1 MRLIRK
7 FINLSMEVRLTMNT
21 KNKKTGLRILK
32 YIKKY
37 IVLLIVS
44 VLMASASV
52 ALSLFIPILCGKAID
67 CIHGKGNVDIGGIKQ
82 YCMYI
87 AIVALLSGLFQWIMS
102 TINNKIIYNVTR
114 DIRRDAYGKIQRVPL
129 KVLDSKSNG
138 DTVSR
143 IIADVDQFADGLL
156 LGFSTLFTGVVSII
170 CTLAFMI
177 SISLKITAVVVV
189 LTPISF
195 CVASFIAK
203 NTHKFFQKQSVTR
216 GELTGHLEEAIA
228 NQKLVT
234 AYAKQKDMIDE
245 FDAINDELRE
255 SSLNALFYSS
265 LVNPSTRFVNSLVYA
280 AVALIA
286 GMSVVKGAVTVGGLS
301 SFLSYAKQYT
311 KPFNEISGVV
321 TELQNSLVCAARVF
335 ELIDE
340 EYEEETGE
348 SVLNINNLKG
358 NVSLTDVAFSYSD
371 DKKFIENFNIDVKAG
386 QRVAIIGPTG
396 CGKTTIINL
405 LMRFY
410 DINNGEIKIDNVSS
424 ANYTRESLRSSF
436 GMVLQDTWL
445 KEGTIRDNIIVGKPD
460 ATDEEVI
467 EAAKKSH
474 CHSFI
479 MRLPDG
485 YDTYIKEDGG
495 SLSAGQKQLLC
506 ISRIMLAVPPML
518 ILDEATSVVDTRT
531 EIKVQEAFAE
541 LMKGRTSFI
550 VAHRLSTIRNA
561 DVIIA
566 MKDGKI
572 VEYGNHD
579 ELLEKRGMYY
589 EMYNSR

>member
-1 MRLIRK
+1 
-7 FINLSMEVRLTMNT
+7 MNS
-21 KNKKTGLRILK
+21 KNKQTGLRILK

-37 IVLLIVS
+37 IALLIVS
-44 VLMASASV
+44 VIMAAMSV
-52 ALSLFIPILCGKAID
+52 TLSLYIPILCGKAID
-67 CIHGKGNVDIGGIKQ
+67 CIVSKGKVDLEGVLSYCIKIMMV
-82 YCMYI
+82 CV
-87 AIVALLSGLFQWIMS
+87 VAGLLQWIMN
-102 TINNKIIYNVTR
+102 TINNNITYNVTR

-156 LGFSTLFTGVVSII
+156 LGFSTLFTGIVSII
-170 CTLAFMI
+170 CTLSFMI
-177 SISLKITAVVVV
+177 SISTKITIVVVI
-189 LTPISF
+189 LTPVSF
-195 CVASFIAK
+195 FVASFIAK
-203 NTHKFFQKQSVTR
+203 NTHKFFTEQSVKR
-216 GELTGHLEEAIA
+216 GMLTGHLEEAIA

-234 AYAKQKDMIDE
+234 AYSKQKDMIDE
-245 FDAINDELRE
+245 FDAINKELSE
-255 SSLNALFYSS
+255 SSLKAVFYSS
-265 LVNPSTRFVNSLVYA
+265 LVNPSTRFLNSIVYA
-280 AVALIA
+280 LVALIA
-286 GMSVVKGAVTVGGLS
+286 GASVIKGNITVGGLS

-340 EYEEETGE
+340 DCENETGDKTLDVDSLE
-348 SVLNINNLKG
+348 GDVILK
-358 NVSLTDVAFSYSD
+358 NVAFSYSE
-371 DKKFIENFNIDVKAG
+371 DKSFIEDFNINVKHG

-410 DINNGEIKIDNVSS
+410 DINSGEITIDGVNS
-424 ANYTRESLRSSF
+424 ADYTRESLRSSF

-445 KEGTIRDNIIVGKPD
+445 KEGTIRDNIVVGKPD
-460 ATDEEVI
+460 ATDEEVV

-506 ISRIMLAVPPML
+506 ISRIMLAIPPML

-541 LMKGRTSFI
+541 LMEGRTSFI
-550 VAHRLSTIRNA
+550 VAHRLSTIKNA
-561 DVIIA
+561 DIIIA

-579 ELLEKRGMYY
+579 ELLKKQGMYY

>member
-1 MRLIRK
+1 
-7 FINLSMEVRLTMNT
+7 MNK
-21 KNKKTGLRILK
+21 KNKKTAIRILK
-32 YIKKY
+32 YIKRY
-37 IVLLIVS
+37 IVLLVIS
-44 VLMASASV
+44 VFMAAASV
-52 ALSLFIPILCGKAID
+52 ALSLYIPILCGKAID
-67 CIHGKGNVDIGGIKQ
+67 CIVGKNNVDFDKIKV
-82 YCMYI
+82 YGFRI
-87 AIVALLSGLFQWIMS
+87 LIVCVLSGLLQWIMS
-102 TINNKIIYNVTR
+102 TINNRITYNVTR
-114 DIRRDAYGKIQRVPL
+114 DIRRDAYEKIQRVPL

-143 IIADVDQFADGLL
+143 IITDVDQFADGLL
-156 LGFSTLFTGVVSII
+156 LGFSNLFTGLVSII
-170 CTLAFMI
+170 CTLIFMI
-177 SISLKITAVVVV
+177 SISLKITIVVVV

-195 CVASFIAK
+195 FVASFIAK
-203 NTHKFFQKQSVTR
+203 NTYKFFTEQSVIR
-216 GELTGHLEEAIA
+216 GNLTGNLEETIA
-228 NQKLVT
+228 NQKLVA
-234 AYAKQKDMIDE
+234 AYVKQKDMMDE
-245 FDAINDELRE
+245 FDEINKELSV
-255 SSLNALFYSS
+255 SSLKAVFYSS

-280 AVALIA
+280 VVALIA
-286 GMSVVKGAVTVGGLS
+286 GMSVIKGNVTVGGLS

-321 TELQNSLVCAARVF
+321 TELQNSLVCAGRVF

-340 EYEEETGE
+340 DYEVETGANALDT
-348 SVLNINNLKG
+348 SKLLGDVCLK
-358 NVSLTDVAFSYSD
+358 NVAFSYTD
-371 DKKFIENFNIDVKAG
+371 DKEFIKDFNVDVKHG

-410 DINNGEIKIDNVSS
+410 DINDGDITIDKVSS
-424 ANYTRESLRSSF
+424 SEYTRESLRSGF

-445 KEGTIRDNIIVGKPD
+445 KEGTIRDNIVVGKPD
-460 ATDEEVI
+460 ATDEEVM

-474 CHSFI
+474 CHNFI

-506 ISRIMLAVPPML
+506 ISRIMLAVPSML

-531 EIKVQEAFAE
+531 EIKVQEAFAK
-541 LMKGRTSFI
+541 LMEGRTSFI
-550 VAHRLSTIRNA
+550 VAHRLSTIKNA
-561 DVIIA
+561 DIIIA
-566 MKDGKI
+566 MKDGKV
-572 VEYGNHD
+572 VEVGNHD

>member
-1 MRLIRK
+1 
-7 FINLSMEVRLTMNT
+7 MNS
-21 KNKKTGLRILK
+21 KNKQTGLRILK

-37 IVLLIVS
+37 IALLIVS
-44 VLMASASV
+44 VIMAAMSV
-52 ALSLFIPILCGKAID
+52 TLSLYIPILCGKAID
-67 CIHGKGNVDIGGIKQ
+67 CIVSKGKVDLEGVLSYCIKIMMV
-82 YCMYI
+82 CV
-87 AIVALLSGLFQWIMS
+87 VAGLLQWIMN
-102 TINNKIIYNVTR
+102 TINNNITYNVTR
-114 DIRRDAYGKIQRVPL
+114 DIRRDAYGKIQRVSL

-156 LGFSTLFTGVVSII
+156 FGFSTLFTGIVSII
-170 CTLAFMI
+170 CTLSFMI
-177 SISLKITAVVVV
+177 SISTKITIVVVI
-189 LTPISF
+189 LTPVSF
-195 CVASFIAK
+195 FVASFIAK
-203 NTHKFFQKQSVTR
+203 NTHKFFTEQSVKR
-216 GELTGHLEEAIA
+216 GMLTGHLEEAIA

-234 AYAKQKDMIDE
+234 AYSKQKDMIDE
-245 FDAINDELRE
+245 FDAINKELSE
-255 SSLNALFYSS
+255 SSLKAVFYSS
-265 LVNPSTRFVNSLVYA
+265 LVNPSTRFLNSIVYA
-280 AVALIA
+280 LVALIA
-286 GMSVVKGAVTVGGLS
+286 GASVIKGNITVGGLS

-340 EYEEETGE
+340 DCENETGDKTLDVDSLE
-348 SVLNINNLKG
+348 GDVILK
-358 NVSLTDVAFSYSD
+358 NVAFSYSE
-371 DKKFIENFNIDVKAG
+371 DKSFIEDFNINVKHG

-410 DINNGEIKIDNVSS
+410 DINSGEITIDGVNS
-424 ANYTRESLRSSF
+424 ADYTRESLRSSF

-445 KEGTIRDNIIVGKPD
+445 KEGTIRDNIVVGKPD
-460 ATDEEVI
+460 ATDEEVV

-506 ISRIMLAVPPML
+506 ISRIMLAIPPML

-541 LMKGRTSFI
+541 LMEGRTSFI
-550 VAHRLSTIRNA
+550 VAHRLSTIKNA
-561 DVIIA
+561 DIIIA

-579 ELLEKRGMYY
+579 ELLKKQGMYY

>member
-1 MRLIRK
+1 
-7 FINLSMEVRLTMNT
+7 MN
-21 KNKKTGLRILK
+21 NKKTGLRILK
-32 YIKKY
+32 YIRKY
-37 IVLLIVS
+37 VGLLIVS
-44 VLMASASV
+44 IITASLSV
-52 ALSLFIPILCGKAID
+52 ALSLYVPILGGKAID
-67 CIHGKGNVDIGGIKQ
+67 CIVGKNKVQFDNVYIYCFRILLVCIASGI
-82 YCMYI
+82 
-87 AIVALLSGLFQWIMS
+87 LQWIMS
-102 TINNKIIYNVTR
+102 TINNNITYNVTR
-114 DIRRDAYGKIQRVPL
+114 DIRRDAYEKIQKVPL
-129 KVLDSKSNG
+129 KMLDSKSTG

-156 LGFSTLFTGVVSII
+156 LGFSNLFTGVVSII
-170 CTLAFMI
+170 FTLIFMI
-177 SISLKITAVVVV
+177 SISLKITLVVVV

-195 CVASFIAK
+195 FVASFIAK
-203 NTHKFFQKQSVTR
+203 NTHKFFTEQSVTR
-216 GELTGHLEEAIA
+216 GELTGNLEEAIA
-228 NQKLVT
+228 NQKLVN
-234 AYAKQKDMIDE
+234 AYSKQKDMIDE
-245 FDAINDELRE
+245 FDEINQSLSE
-255 SSLNALFYSS
+255 SSLRALFYSS

-280 AVALIA
+280 FVAMIA
-286 GMSVVKGAVTVGGLS
+286 GMSVIKGNVTVGGLT

-311 KPFNEISGVV
+311 KPFNEISGVI
-321 TELQNSLVCAARVF
+321 TELQNSLVCASRVF

-340 EYEEETGE
+340 EYEKETGE
-348 SVLNINNLKG
+348 KILDINSLNGDVCIN
-358 NVSLTDVAFSYSD
+358 DVAFSYAD
-371 DKKFIENFNIDVKAG
+371 DKEFIKNFNIDVKRG

-410 DINNGEIKIDNVSS
+410 DIKDGKISIDNVDSRE
-424 ANYTRESLRSSF
+424 YTRESVRSGF

-474 CHSFI
+474 CHNFI

-531 EIKVQEAFAE
+531 EIKVQEAFAK
-541 LMKGRTSFI
+541 LMEGRTSFI

-561 DVIIA
+561 DIIVA
-566 MKDGKI
+566 MKDGKV
-572 VEYGNHD
+572 VECGNHD

>member
-1 MRLIRK
+1 MRRIRK
-7 FINLSMEVRLTMNT
+7 YTDLSMEARLTMNS
-21 KNKKTGLRILK
+21 KNRQTGLRILK

-37 IVLLIVS
+37 IVLLILAVI
-44 VLMASASV
+44 MAAASV
-52 ALSLFIPILCGKAID
+52 ALSLYIPILGGKAID
-67 CIHGKGNVDIGGIKQ
+67 CIVSKGKVDTEGVLS
-82 YCMYI
+82 YCYRIMM
-87 AIVALLSGLFQWIMS
+87 VCVVSGFLQWIMN
-102 TINNKIIYNVTR
+102 TINNNITYNVTR
-114 DIRRDAYGKIQRVPL
+114 DIRRDAYEKIQRVPL
-129 KVLDSKSNG
+129 KVLDSKSSG

-156 LGFSTLFTGVVSII
+156 LGFSTLFTGIVSII
-170 CTLAFMI
+170 CTLIFMLSI
-177 SISLKITAVVVV
+177 SIKITLVVVI
-189 LTPISF
+189 LTPVSF
-195 CVASFIAK
+195 FVASFIAK
-203 NTHKFFQKQSVTR
+203 NTYKFFTEQSVTR
-216 GELTGHLEEAIA
+216 GKLTGHLEEAIA

-234 AYAKQKDMIDE
+234 AFTKQKDMIDE
-245 FDAINDELRE
+245 FDAINEDLSK
-255 SSLNALFYSS
+255 SSLKALFYSS
-265 LVNPSTRFVNSLVYA
+265 LVNPSTRFVNSIVYA
-280 AVALIA
+280 VVALIA
-286 GMSVVKGAVTVGGLS
+286 GLYVIKGRITVGGLS

-321 TELQNSLVCAARVF
+321 TELQNSLVCASRVF

-340 EYEEETGE
+340 EYEIETGE
-348 SVLNINNLKG
+348 KTLDVNNLAG
-358 NVSLTDVAFSYSD
+358 DVSIKDVDFSYSD
-371 DKKFIENFNIDVKAG
+371 DKKFIEKFNIDVKRG

-396 CGKTTIINL
+396 CGKTTVINL

-410 DINNGEIKIDNVSS
+410 DVNNGEITIDGVNS
-424 ANYTRESLRSSF
+424 ADYTRESLRSSF

-550 VAHRLSTIRNA
+550 VAHRLSTIKNA
-561 DVIIA
+561 DIIIA

-572 VEYGNHD
+572 VECGNHD
-579 ELLEKRGMYY
+579 ELLKKQGMYY

>member
-67 CIHGKGNVDIGGIKQ
+67 CIHGKGNVDISGIKQ

-203 NTHKFFQKQSVTR
+203 NTHKFFQNQSVTR

-265 LVNPSTRFVNSLVYA
+265 LVNPSTRFLNSLVYA

-286 GMSVVKGAVTVGGLS
+286 GMSVVKGTVTVGGLS

-348 SVLNINNLKG
+348 SVLDINNLKG

>member
-1 MRLIRK
+1 
-7 FINLSMEVRLTMNT
+7 MNK
-21 KNKKTGLRILK
+21 KNKKTAIRILK
-32 YIKKY
+32 YIKRY
-37 IVLLIVS
+37 IVLLVIS
-44 VLMASASV
+44 VIMAAASV
-52 ALSLFIPILCGKAID
+52 ALSLYIPILCGKAID
-67 CIHGKGNVDIGGIKQ
+67 CIVGKNNVDFDKIKV
-82 YCMYI
+82 YGFRI
-87 AIVALLSGLFQWIMS
+87 LIVCVLSGLLQWIMS
-102 TINNKIIYNVTR
+102 TINNRITYNVTR
-114 DIRRDAYGKIQRVPL
+114 DIRRDAYEKIQRVPL

-143 IIADVDQFADGLL
+143 IITDVDQFADGLL
-156 LGFSTLFTGVVSII
+156 LGFSNLFTGLVSII
-170 CTLAFMI
+170 CTLIFMI
-177 SISLKITAVVVV
+177 SISLKITIVVVV

-195 CVASFIAK
+195 FVASFIAK
-203 NTHKFFQKQSVTR
+203 NTYKFFTEQSVIR
-216 GELTGHLEEAIA
+216 GNLTGNLEETIA
-228 NQKLVT
+228 NQKLVA
-234 AYAKQKDMIDE
+234 AYVKQKDMMDE
-245 FDAINDELRE
+245 FDEINKELSV
-255 SSLNALFYSS
+255 SSLKAVFYSS

-280 AVALIA
+280 VVALIA
-286 GMSVVKGAVTVGGLS
+286 GMSVIKGNVTVGGLS

-321 TELQNSLVCAARVF
+321 TELQNSLVCAGRVF

-340 EYEEETGE
+340 DYEVETGANALDT
-348 SVLNINNLKG
+348 SKLLGDVCLK
-358 NVSLTDVAFSYSD
+358 NVAFSYTD
-371 DKKFIENFNIDVKAG
+371 DKEFIKDFNVDVKHG

-410 DINNGEIKIDNVSS
+410 DINDGDITIDKVSS
-424 ANYTRESLRSSF
+424 SEYTRESLRSGF

-445 KEGTIRDNIIVGKPD
+445 KEGTIRDNIVVGKPD
-460 ATDEEVI
+460 ATDEEVM

-474 CHSFI
+474 CHNFI

-531 EIKVQEAFAE
+531 EIKVQEAFAK
-541 LMKGRTSFI
+541 LMEGRTSFI
-550 VAHRLSTIRNA
+550 VAHRLSTIKNA
-561 DVIIA
+561 DIIIA
-566 MKDGKI
+566 MKDGKV
-572 VEYGNHD
+572 VEVGNHD